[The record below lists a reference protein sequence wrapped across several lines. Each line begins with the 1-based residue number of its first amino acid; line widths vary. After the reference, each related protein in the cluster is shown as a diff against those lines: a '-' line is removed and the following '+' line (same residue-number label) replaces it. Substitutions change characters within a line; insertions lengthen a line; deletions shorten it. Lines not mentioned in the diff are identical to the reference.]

1 VTTRRREPASGLGEI
16 TVSALAELADE
27 IADRLEERL
36 RPRLAQI
43 AAPEVESGAAPAA
56 EWWSARQVAEHYG
69 VTLGFV
75 YQHADEL
82 GCVRLGGG
90 RRARIRFD
98 PRIVRDCWS
107 VVGDSLPEIAPQRRP
122 RKRAA
127 RRAKPRGYELLDFD
141 REP

>member
-1 VTTRRREPASGLGEI
+1 MTTSRRDHDGGLGEI
-16 TVSALAELADE
+16 TVSVLAELADE

-43 AAPEVESGAAPAA
+43 AASDVGSGATLAA
-56 EWWSARQVAEHYG
+56 EWWSARQVAAHYG

-98 PRIVRDCWS
+98 PRIVRERWS

-127 RRAKPRGYELLDFD
+127 RRPTPRGYELLDFD
-141 REP
+141 RQP

>member
-1 VTTRRREPASGLGEI
+1 MTTRRREPASGLGEV

-82 GCVRLGGG
+82 GCVRVGGG
-90 RRARIRFD
+90 RRPRIRFD
-98 PRIVRDCWS
+98 PCIVRDCWS

-122 RKRAA
+122 GKRAA